1 MRLDLL
7 GEMELVYRDSS
18 FGEKFILTRPFGGEE
33 GSGYGEGEG
42 TIKGERING
51 TLHWVNHPHRRSDG
65 SMLPDAHGIIKTADG
80 AIVFFAMQGRTVW
93 VGETGRQLLSV
104 TFESQDERYK
114 WLNNTY
120 CVLEGAIDSVALKM
134 RSRVYECITDL
145 V

>member
-1 MRLDLL
+1 MHLELL

-18 FGEKFILTRPFGGEE
+18 FGEKFILASPFGGKE

-42 TIKGERING
+42 SIKGERING
-51 TLHWVNHPHRRSDG
+51 SLRWVNHPHRRSDG
-65 SMLPDAHGIIKTADG
+65 SMLPDAHGVIKTVDS
-80 AIVFFAMQGRTVW
+80 AIILFAMQGRTVW
-93 VGETGRQLLSV
+93 VGEKGRQLLSV
-104 TFESQDERYK
+104 TFESENERYK

-134 RSRVYECITDL
+134 RSRVYVCISDM

>member
-1 MRLDLL
+1 MRLDLI

-18 FGEKFILTRPFGGEE
+18 FGEKLILVRPFGGEE
-33 GSGYGEGEG
+33 GSGFGEGEG

-65 SMLPDAHGIIKTADG
+65 SMLPDLHGVIKTVDG
-80 AIVFFAMQGRTVW
+80 AFVLFTMQGRTVW

-104 TFESQDERYK
+104 TFESQNEQFK

-120 CVLEGAIDSVALKM
+120 CVLEEAIDSVALKM
-134 RSRVYECITDL
+134 RSRVYACINNL

>member
-18 FGEKFILTRPFGGEE
+18 FGEKFILARPFGGEE

-51 TLHWVNHPHRRSDG
+51 TLRWVNHPHRRSDG

-80 AIVFFAMQGRTVW
+80 AIVLFVMQGRTVW
-93 VGETGRQLLSV
+93 VGEAGRQLLSV

-134 RSRVYECITDL
+134 RSRVYLCISDL

>member
-1 MRLDLL
+1 
-7 GEMELVYRDSS
+7 MELVYRDSS
-18 FGEKFILTRPFGGEE
+18 FGEKFILTTPFGGEE

-51 TLHWVNHPHRRSDG
+51 TLRWVNHPHRRSDG

-80 AIVFFAMQGRTVW
+80 AIVLFVMQGRTVW
-93 VGETGRQLLSV
+93 VGEAGRQLLSV

-134 RSRVYECITDL
+134 RSRVYLCISDL

>member
-1 MRLDLL
+1 MHLDPL

-18 FGEKFILTRPFGGEE
+18 FGEKFILARPFGSEE

-42 TIKGERING
+42 SIKGERING
-51 TLHWVNHPHRRSDG
+51 TLRWVNHPHRRSDG
-65 SMLPDAHGIIKTADG
+65 SMLPDAHGVIKTVDG
-80 AIVFFAMQGRTVW
+80 AMVLFAMQGRTVW

-104 TFESQDERYK
+104 TFESQHERYK

-134 RSRVYECITDL
+134 RSRVYACISDL

>member
-1 MRLDLL
+1 MQLDLL

-51 TLHWVNHPHRRSDG
+51 TLRWVNHPHRRSDG

-80 AIVFFAMQGRTVW
+80 AIVLFVMQGRTVW
-93 VGETGRQLLSV
+93 VGEAGRQLLSV

-134 RSRVYECITDL
+134 RSRVYLCISDL

>member
-7 GEMELVYRDSS
+7 GEMELIYRDSS

-51 TLHWVNHPHRRSDG
+51 TLRWVNHPHRRSDG
-65 SMLPDAHGIIKTADG
+65 SMLPDAHGIIKTVDD
-80 AIVFFAMQGRTVW
+80 AIILFAMQGRTVW
-93 VGETGRQLLSV
+93 VGEAGRQLLSV

-134 RSRVYECITDL
+134 RSRVYLCISDL

>member
-18 FGEKFILTRPFGGEE
+18 FGEKFILARPFGGEE

-51 TLHWVNHPHRRSDG
+51 TLRWVNHPHRRSDG

-80 AIVFFAMQGRTVW
+80 AIVLFVMQGRTVW
-93 VGETGRQLLSV
+93 VGEAGRQLLSV

>member
-18 FGEKFILTRPFGGEE
+18 FGEKFILARPFGGEE

-51 TLHWVNHPHRRSDG
+51 TLRWVNHPHRRSDG

>member
-42 TIKGERING
+42 TIKGERITG
-51 TLHWVNHPHRRSDG
+51 TLRWVNHPHRRSDG

-80 AIVFFAMQGRTVW
+80 AIVHFVMQGRTVW
-93 VGETGRQLLSV
+93 VGEAGRQLLSV

-134 RSRVYECITDL
+134 RSRVYLCVSDF

>member
-7 GEMELVYRDSS
+7 GEMELIYRDSS

-51 TLHWVNHPHRRSDG
+51 TLRWVNHPHRRSDG

-80 AIVFFAMQGRTVW
+80 AIVLFVMQGRTVW
-93 VGETGRQLLSV
+93 VGEAGIQLLSV

-134 RSRVYECITDL
+134 RSRVYLCISDL

>member
-1 MRLDLL
+1 MHLDLL

-18 FGEKFILTRPFGGEE
+18 FGEKFILVRPFGGEE

-42 TIKGERING
+42 SIKGERING
-51 TLHWVNHPHRRSDG
+51 TLRWVNHPHRRSDG
-65 SMLPDAHGIIKTADG
+65 SMLPDAHGVIKTTDG
-80 AIVFFAMQGRTVW
+80 AIVLFALQGRTVW
-93 VGETGRQLLSV
+93 VGEKGRQLLSV
-104 TFESQDERYK
+104 TFESQDEQYK

-134 RSRVYECITDL
+134 RARVYACISDL

>member
-1 MRLDLL
+1 MHLDFL

-18 FGEKFILTRPFGGEE
+18 FGEKFILATPYGGEE

-42 TIKGERING
+42 SLKGERING
-51 TLHWVNHPHRRSDG
+51 TLRWVNHPHRRSDG
-65 SMLPDAHGIIKTADG
+65 SMLPDAHGVIKTVDG
-80 AIVFFAMQGRTVW
+80 AIVLFAMQGRTVW

-104 TFESQDERYK
+104 TFESHERYK

-134 RSRVYECITDL
+134 RSRVYSCICDL